1 MMHLEF
7 PLSRAERTW
16 PRGRPISVFDG
27 GLNRSTQHFILK
39 RKDGVYNGS
48 KISSRFHRGGEDG
61 IMRPLAAWGVF
72 EGDRSSVW
80 EAVIVCLFPG
90 GPVRGYPS
98 CSKASLEAGISA
110 FGAGGDFQRHY
121 GASISPIDSQS
132 AGSLA
137 FNGEPGD

>member
-1 MMHLEF
+1 MECC
-7 PLSRAERTW
+7 
-16 PRGRPISVFDG
+16 DG
-27 GLNRSTQHFILK
+27 TE
-39 RKDGVYNGS
+39 
-48 KISSRFHRGGEDG
+48 ISSRFYSGREEGVVG
-61 IMRPLAAWGVF
+61 RLAAWGVF
-72 EGDRSSVW
+72 KGDRPSVW
-80 EAVIVCLFPG
+80 EAVIVYLFPG
-90 GPVRGYPS
+90 GPVRGHPS